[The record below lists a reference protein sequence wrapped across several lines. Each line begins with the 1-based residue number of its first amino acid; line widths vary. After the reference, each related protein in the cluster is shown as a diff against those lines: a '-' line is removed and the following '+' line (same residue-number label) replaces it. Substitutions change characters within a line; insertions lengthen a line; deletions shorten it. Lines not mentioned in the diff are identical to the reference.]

1 MIVINNNGKRDD
13 KINLSNQNNVNN
25 EIYNKNSNVIIIC
38 KKKQKVLKINKI
50 VKSVCLRVIPYIDS
64 SVKGF
69 SHTYQWRP

>member
-1 MIVINNNGKRDD
+1 MIVINNNGKRDY

>member
-13 KINLSNQNNVNN
+13 KINLSNQNNGNN

>member
-38 KKKQKVLKINKI
+38 KKNRK
-50 VKSVCLRVIPYIDS
+50 C
-64 SVKGF
+64 
-69 SHTYQWRP
+69 